1 LPWSA
6 GFFDVSDEQAKV
18 VVVGEGYED
27 HVLLSLDGTSEKER
41 KATGGPG

>member
-1 LPWSA
+1 VFYVTRRRKLPWSA

-27 HVLLSLDGTSEKER
+27 HVLLSLDGT
-41 KATGGPG
+41 